1 MTDQKIVE
9 CLTTEFSAFYQI
21 SPRHIE
27 KAFQL
32 AKEELGDSLNAYAA
46 VQSVLVRMFRDNSK
60 EVWKISK
67 QTEKAMG
74 EILGK

>member
-1 MTDQKIVE
+1 MTDEKIIE
-9 CLTTEFSAFYQI
+9 CLTTEFCAFYQI
-21 SPRHIE
+21 PPRHIE

-32 AKEELGDSLNAYAA
+32 AKEELGDSMNAYLA

-67 QTEKAMG
+67 QTEKAMR
-74 EILGK
+74 EIFGK